1 MSTSSALP
9 PSSLVAGAITEK
21 LTRTNHAI
29 WKAQVQSAVCGAQL
43 YGHLTGDAIKPA
55 EQIDDKGG
63 HKVPNPAFVA
73 WDAKDNQILSFL
85 FASVSREIMI
95 HIAKSKTAAEA

>member
-1 MSTSSALP
+1 
-9 PSSLVAGAITEK
+9 
-21 LTRTNHAI
+21 
-29 WKAQVQSAVCGAQL
+29 
-43 YGHLTGDAIKPA
+43 
-55 EQIDDKGG
+55 
-63 HKVPNPAFVA
+63 VA

>member
-29 WKAQVQSAVCGAQL
+29 WKAQVQSAVHGAQL
-43 YGHLTGDAIKPA
+43 YGHLTGAAIKPA
-55 EQIDDKGG
+55 EQIDDKDG
-63 HKVPNPAFVA
+63 HKVPNPTFMA